1 MEKPKAENRWQ
12 QISSLIA
19 GDFSSNRSSLA
30 FFICIFV
37 MVLAY
42 RVRLTLGLFNGPIH
56 PFDFNPETSPYWFFL
71 IHLPYDLAVVL
82 ACFLLLWLLSL
93 LARVLP
99 AGRVVSLLN
108 ILWVLFLHIALII
121 LIIIHAAHVR
131 LLFDAQVGL
140 DYAMVR
146 EAFANV
152 SFVDNL
158 KLIEISDYLFF
169 AIPLTLFWLVWL
181 LPLSWKKRLIHLSVP
196 LMIFFTFPAGFAAY
210 SQGKAVPDEIRL
222 NPAFYLFSDV
232 VHHTL
237 NNRVLPGQT
246 IQIMGEIRSGI
257 QRTDPAYAHAV
268 NPLKILPPRAPH
280 PWNIVLFIMES
291 VGTRYIFD
299 TSLGN
304 PPPMPFLKKLTSQSW
319 FLNNHFTFSN
329 VSTKAAFSIFS
340 GIYDFFNR
348 GTFGIRP
355 DAQVYS
361 LNHFFPPR
369 AESFLVT
376 PCSVTWY
383 FPSGFIK
390 NSGLKEIHSFETLP
404 FKIREGRHPVGRYIT
419 RDEVQTTEFFV
430 KRMQSAREPFLGI
443 YMSFAAHFPYFDYP
457 DYRILQEDGRLITRY
472 YNNLYLLDRMIQ
484 KIYRALQ
491 EQGRLRRTLLVLV
504 GDHGQAFGQHHVNNY
519 MHFRYSYNENLET
532 PAILYQPA
540 VFKPKK
546 FPFAT
551 SHVDLL
557 PTLLDAMRIPYNP
570 VLFDGESLFQ
580 NHLRRRYLF
589 FYGHEESISSLSTD
603 RIKVQISLKENQ
615 CWAYDLKTD
624 PKEEKRLDC
633 REFPA
638 QVEALRDFAAYHDR
652 SLLEYNAAISNHR
665 DFRGHRHP
673 SLTERIRSTKSKIL
687 DSPILAK

>member
-1 MEKPKAENRWQ
+1 MEKGKTENHWQ
-12 QISSLIA
+12 QISSLVA
-19 GDFSSNRSSLA
+19 RDLSSNRSSLA

-37 MVLAY
+37 MALAY
-42 RVRLTLGLFNGPIH
+42 RVRLTLGLFNGPIR
-56 PFDFNPETSPYWFFL
+56 PFDFNPEIPSYWFFL
-71 IHLPYDLAVVL
+71 AHLPYDLAAVL
-82 ACFLLLWLLSL
+82 ACFLLLWLFSR
-93 LARVLP
+93 LARMLP
-99 AGRVVSLLN
+99 ASRVVSLLS
-108 ILWVLFLHIALII
+108 ILWVLFLHMTLILLLII
-121 LIIIHAAHVR
+121 HMAHVR

-152 SFVDNL
+152 SFGDNL

-169 AIPLTLFWLVWL
+169 AIPLTLFWVVWL
-181 LPLSWKKRLIHLSVP
+181 LPLSWKKWLVYLSVP
-196 LMIFFTFPAGFAAY
+196 LMIFLTFAAGFTAY
-210 SQGKAVPDEIRL
+210 SQSKSVPDEIRL

-232 VHHTL
+232 AHHTL
-237 NNRVLPGQT
+237 NNRPPLGQT
-246 IQIMGEIRSGI
+246 IQIVGEIKSGI
-257 QRTDPAYAHAV
+257 QRTDPVYTHAV
-268 NPLKILPPRAPH
+268 NPLKILPPPASQ

-291 VGTRYIFD
+291 VGTRYLFD

-304 PPPMPFLKKLTSQSW
+304 PPPMPFLQKLASQSW
-319 FLNNHFTFSN
+319 FLNKHFTSSN

-340 GIYDFFNR
+340 GLYDFFNR
-348 GTFGIRP
+348 RTFGIRP
-355 DAQVYS
+355 DAQVVS
-361 LNHFFPPR
+361 LNQFFPRR
-369 AESFLVT
+369 AERFLVT
-376 PCSVTWY
+376 PSSITWY

-390 NSGLKEIHSFETLP
+390 NSGLEEIHSFENLP

-430 KRMQSAREPFLGI
+430 KRLQSAREPFLGI

-457 DYRILQEDGRLITRY
+457 DYRILEEDGRLITRY
-472 YNNLYLLDRMIQ
+472 YNNLHLLDRMIE

-491 EQGRLRRTLLVLV
+491 EQGRLQRTLLVLV

-532 PAILYQPA
+532 PALLHQPA

-551 SHVDLL
+551 SHVDIL

-570 VLFDGESLFQ
+570 GLFDGESLFQ
-580 NHLRRRYLF
+580 NQLRRKYLF

-603 RIKVQISLKENQ
+603 RIKVQISLKENR
-615 CWAYDLKTD
+615 CWAFDLKAD

-638 QVEALRDFAAYHDR
+638 QVGALRNFAAHHDR
-652 SLLEYNAAISNHR
+652 NLLEYNAAISDRR
-665 DFRGHRHP
+665 DFQGQRHP
-673 SLTERIRSTKSKIL
+673 
-687 DSPILAK
+687 